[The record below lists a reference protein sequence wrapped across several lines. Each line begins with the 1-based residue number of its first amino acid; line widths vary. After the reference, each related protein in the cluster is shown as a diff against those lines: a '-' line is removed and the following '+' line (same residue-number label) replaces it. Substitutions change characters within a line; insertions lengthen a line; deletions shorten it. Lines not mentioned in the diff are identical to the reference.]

1 LILERSRDT
10 LAAMKNAN
18 AVALGRMGGLVGG
31 PARAAKLSPER
42 RSEIARRAVLAR
54 WCLVKR
60 LKRVAKAKELADEL
74 GIDVGVAEGTL
85 LALERSPSER
95 LARGL
100 MRGHWA
106 TVRT

>member
-1 LILERSRDT
+1 
-10 LAAMKNAN
+10 MKNAN
-18 AVALGRMGGLVGG
+18 AVALGRLGGLVGG

-42 RSEIARRAVLAR
+42 RSEIARRAVTAR
-54 WCLVKR
+54 WCLEKR
-60 LKRVAKAKELADEL
+60 LKRIAKARELAAEL

-100 MRGHWA
+100 MKGRWA
-106 TVRT
+106 KVGT